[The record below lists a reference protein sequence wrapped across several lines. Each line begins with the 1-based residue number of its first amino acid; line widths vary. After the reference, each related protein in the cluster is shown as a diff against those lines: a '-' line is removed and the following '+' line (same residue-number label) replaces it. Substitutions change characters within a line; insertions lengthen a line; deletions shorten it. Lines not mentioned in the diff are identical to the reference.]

1 MNKKKGLN
9 LMGRMAIMALLP
21 LILLFGIA
29 QYSISFITNTVA
41 EKLVN
46 NMLASN
52 AYAMDEIML
61 LSMSNNNGSGD
72 GIDTLLENMKEKTG
86 GVNFAVVDVNSGKPV
101 VSTYT
106 VDVTVDK
113 SIIEQTKKAGEY
125 FEPKDMT
132 SGKANYTYCKTTEKD
147 GYIIMCNVSHDNI
160 KGYYK
165 GYLTSVVVSMV
176 IIMIISAL
184 LVIILVKMIV
194 KAIGS
199 TVGNLDHLADGNL
212 QYNLPEKITSR
223 SDEVGNIARAIQSL
237 VQKLGKTVTNI
248 HESTDSLN
256 DFSGQFKESFEKIND
271 QITSVNQAVDEIA
284 NGATSQA
291 QETTRIAQ
299 EMNDMGEALDD
310 AAGSVKQLMN
320 STNSMRDQN
329 RKMNDILEELSDIS
343 ARTEVSISDV
353 YDQTAET
360 NKSAEEI
367 RNVVDI
373 ISDIASQTNLL
384 SLNASIEA
392 ARAGEQGKGFAVVAD
407 EVRNLAEQSADSA
420 QKISAIVEE
429 LIQKANVSVQTMED
443 VRHEI
448 SNQNDKLNSTRET
461 FEVLKEEIRNV
472 ASEIDNVSSQVDSLN
487 STKDHVM
494 GGLEGLSAIAEE
506 NAAST
511 EETAAT
517 MVELEQIVN
526 ECNTATGDLVNLAG
540 EMDSNVNTFKLDEA
554 EVAKAKALMADED
567 VVEDVAEVTAE

>member
-1 MNKKKGLN
+1 MKKKKGLN
-9 LMGRMAIMALLP
+9 LLFKFASMSLLP
-21 LILLFGIA
+21 LVVLFIIA
-29 QYSISFITNTVA
+29 QFAISFVTNTVA
-41 EKLVN
+41 EKLVG

-52 AYAMDEIML
+52 AYAMDETMQ
-61 LSMSNNNGSGD
+61 LSMQIYGQD
-72 GIDTLLENMKEKTG
+72 GMALGKVMEEMKEQTG
-86 GVNFAVVDVNSGKPV
+86 GVNYALVDVKNQAIL
-101 VSTYT
+101 VSTFT
-106 VDVTVDK
+106 QDVPLNMEA
-113 SIIEQTKKAGEY
+113 INKAVSEET
-125 FEPKDMT
+125 FFDAKDMG
-132 SGKANYTYCKTTEKD
+132 SGEPFYTYYRSVGGGLYCMMANVPYDTIKAYYNKYLM
-147 GYIIMCNVSHDNI
+147 GIII
-160 KGYYK
+160 
-165 GYLTSVVVSMV
+165 SMV
-176 IIMIISAL
+176 AIMIVSTI
-184 LVIILVKMIV
+184 LVYVLVKMVV
-194 KAIGS
+194 KAITS
-199 TVGNLDHLADGNL
+199 TVGNLDHVADGNL
-212 QYNLPEKITSR
+212 KYSLPDKITSR
-223 SDEVGNIARAIQSL
+223 SDEVGNIARSIQAL

-256 DFSGQFKESFEKIND
+256 DFSGQFKNSFDKIND

-284 NGATSQA
+284 NGATNQA

-310 AAGSVKQLMN
+310 AAGSVKQLMD
-320 STNSMRDQN
+320 STNSMREQN
-329 RKMNDILEELSDIS
+329 RKMNDILEELSEIS
-343 ARTEVSISDV
+343 ARTEKSIDDV

-429 LIQKANVSVQTMED
+429 LISKANVSVQTMEG
-443 VRHEI
+443 VRNEI
-448 SNQNDKLNSTRET
+448 NNQNEKLSTTRDT
-461 FEVLKEEIRNV
+461 FEVLKEEIRSV
-472 ASEIDNVSSQVDSLN
+472 ASEIDNVSSQVDALN
-487 STKDHVM
+487 NTKDQVM

-526 ECNTATGDLVNLAG
+526 ECNTATGNLIDLAG
-540 EMDSNVNTFKLDEA
+540 QMDSNVNSFKLDEEA
-554 EVAKAKALMADED
+554 IAMAKEMQED
-567 VVEDVAEVTAE
+567 APSSEE

>member
-1 MNKKKGLN
+1 MKKKKGLN
-9 LMGRMAIMALLP
+9 LLWKFASMSLLP
-21 LILLFGIA
+21 LLVLFVIA
-29 QYSISFITNTVA
+29 QFAISFITNTVA
-41 EKLVN
+41 EKLVG

-52 AYAMDEIML
+52 AYAMDETMQ
-61 LSMSNNNGSGD
+61 LSMQIYGQD
-72 GIDTLLENMKEKTG
+72 GTVLGKVMEEMKEQTG
-86 GVNFAVVDVNSGKPV
+86 GVNYALVDVKNQAIL
-101 VSTYT
+101 VSTFT
-106 VDVTVDK
+106 QDVPLNMEA
-113 SIIEQTKKAGEY
+113 INKAVSEET
-125 FEPKDMT
+125 FFDAKDMG
-132 SGKANYTYCKTTEKD
+132 SGEPFYTYYRSVGGGLYC
-147 GYIIMCNVSHDNI
+147 MMANVPYDTI
-160 KGYYK
+160 KAYYNK
-165 GYLTSVVVSMV
+165 YLTGIILSMV
-176 IIMIISAL
+176 AIMIVSTI
-184 LVIILVKMIV
+184 LVYVLVKMVV
-194 KAIGS
+194 KAITS
-199 TVGNLDHLADGNL
+199 TVGNLDHVADGNL
-212 QYNLPEKITSR
+212 KYNLPDKITSR
-223 SDEVGNIARAIQSL
+223 SDEVGNIARSIQAL

-256 DFSGQFKESFEKIND
+256 DFSGQFKTSFDKIND

-284 NGATSQA
+284 NGATNQA

-310 AAGSVKQLMN
+310 AAGSVKQLMD
-320 STNSMRDQN
+320 STNSMREQN
-329 RKMNDILEELSDIS
+329 RKMNDILEELAEIS
-343 ARTEVSISDV
+343 ARTEKSIDDV

-429 LIQKANVSVQTMED
+429 LISKANVSVQTMEG
-443 VRHEI
+443 VRNEI
-448 SNQNDKLNSTRET
+448 NNQNEKLSTTRDT
-461 FEVLKEEIRNV
+461 FEVLKEEIRSV
-472 ASEIDNVSSQVDSLN
+472 ASEIDNVSSQVDALN
-487 STKDHVM
+487 NTKDQVM

-526 ECNTATGDLVNLAG
+526 ECNTATGDLIDLAG
-540 EMDSNVNTFKLDEA
+540 QMDSNVNSFKLDEEA
-554 EVAKAKALMADED
+554 VAMAKEMQEGAPSSE
-567 VVEDVAEVTAE
+567 E